1 MMERKREWKSS
12 NQASRY
18 RSHPI
23 CQQSPAATCLSN
35 RNTGVPAECEEGL
48 TYIIENAFEHRP
60 RSLLTKYT
68 IDNGSL
74 PETQV
79 VDDDFITGE
88 ITTCSGDTFDKTLES
103 ISTQKKRG
111 AIPWNRSSS
120 FVTELN
126 VKVVHY
132 AKQITSSIRSEPR
145 NMWRYAFMSGL
156 SVLVIVSLTQN
167 YTTQLQQN
175 QNQNLIPRIRMAQQS
190 YQQINQP
197 GQFFE
202 LDNGNRYERNNFNKE
217 PAAASGSDSVSQ
229 PMIEASLAEK
239 SHLAKETQLNPILT
253 KDLLTEVR
261 SSVRD
266 AAYYDSSSPS
276 MKDTMGGQGTSSLVK
291 QTQPQ
296 QQQRPDGIFLMP
308 PTGVVGSSSQIYQ
321 SEQQQPKSVMQY
333 SNAVIAT
340 TTSTPP
346 SFSDPDALSGFK
358 DTWDPH
364 EKTDIPVFWHVPKA
378 GGSTIKDIIGTC
390 HRKILASESGIAE
403 GHGVEDV
410 RFQFISESGYFL
422 YSLFAS
428 YCILVS

>member
-1 MMERKREWKSS
+1 MTERTREWKSS

-18 RSHPI
+18 RSHPSS
-23 CQQSPAATCLSN
+23 QQSPATRLSN

-60 RSLLTKYT
+60 RSLLSKYT
-68 IDNGSL
+68 IDSGSL

-79 VDDDFITGE
+79 IGDGFIASD
-88 ITTCSGDTFDKTLES
+88 ITTYSGDTFDKTLES

-111 AIPWNRSSS
+111 KIPWNHSSS

-126 VKVVHY
+126 VKIVHY
-132 AKQITSSIRSEPR
+132 AKQITSSIRSDSR
-145 NMWRYAFMSGL
+145 NMWRYAFMSGV
-156 SVLVIVSLTQN
+156 SVLVFVSLTQN
-167 YTTQLQQN
+167 YKTQLQQN
-175 QNQNLIPRIRMAQQS
+175 QNQNLIPRVRMSQQS
-190 YQQINQP
+190 YQQIDQP

-202 LDNGNRYERNNFNKE
+202 QDYGNRYERKNFNKV
-217 PAAASGSDSVSQ
+217 PVAAVTSDSLSQ
-229 PMIEASLAEK
+229 PMIDASVAGK
-239 SHLAKETQLNPILT
+239 THLAKETQLNMMLA
-253 KDLLTEVR
+253 KDLFTEVR
-261 SSVRD
+261 SSVRN
-266 AAYYDSSSPS
+266 AAYYDSSSPPLI
-276 MKDTMGGQGTSSLVK
+276 DTTGGRDTRSLVK
-291 QTQPQ
+291 KSQP

-308 PTGVVGSSSQIYQ
+308 PTGVIGSSPQMYQ
-321 SEQQQPKSVMQY
+321 SQKQQQPESVMQY
-333 SNAVIAT
+333 SNATVAST
-340 TTSTPP
+340 TPSTPP
-346 SFSDPDALSGFK
+346 SVSDPDALNGFK

-390 HRKILASESGIAE
+390 HRKILASEAGIAE
-403 GHGVEDV
+403 GHGAEDV